1 MKKFL
6 AIVLAAM
13 MALALVACGGSSAP
27 AASDSKPAAN
37 NASEPAKTEA
47 KDEAPA
53 AEAKSYQ
60 LEGVYAETGDYAA
73 TINGA
78 FLCNLNADG
87 TAVIDRYK
95 YANYNTAPAAENPT
109 YEANFMTGTWKA
121 VEKDGIESLQIKV
134 ACVDA
139 AGNESNAGTFYAN
152 EVAGEWS
159 FDLNFPIVVGAGYTR
174 TVTLTGGETQKYAD
188 ADSFLQAYK
197 QEFVAPEHVG
207 EFVAEDGAVA
217 YLFEDGTL
225 AVYVNFA
232 KSVEGTWSNADG
244 VKIAL
249 DGKDVEVKTEGNSA
263 SFDYTRD
270 RGDGENITSTL
281 VCADVTALPAAEA
294 KEAEAPAADAPYAS
308 KVEMGGQS
316 FDATLVLNE
325 DGTAAFTAAVTM
337 NVKYTKVGNVV
348 VLEQDGELEGYG
360 AQIFPAVP
368 HAWLLDDETKT
379 MTALKDAFFMIN
391 EQASL
396 SFASVDGETM
406 TVALPAYSMAG
417 EGFTYTL
424 SEDGKTL
431 TVNAPEGMEGGFA
444 QVWSALGVNTFNVDG
459 ALLTPAA

>member
-37 NASEPAKTEA
+37 TASEPAKTEA

-244 VKIAL
+244 IKIAL

-294 KEAEAPAADAPYAS
+294 KEAEAPAEDAPYVGATIVLGES
-308 KVEMGGQS
+308 NS
-316 FDATLVLNE
+316 FDPKLTLNA
-325 DGTAAFTAAVTM
+325 DGTGTLNVAVDM
-337 NVKYTKVGNVV
+337 AVKVTKVGNAA
-348 VLEQDGELEGYG
+348 VLEPNGEFEGFA

-368 HAWLLDDETKT
+368 HTWLLDDETKT
-379 MTALKDAFFMIN
+379 MTALNGAWTDGLKAFYAID
-391 EQASL
+391 ET
-396 SFASVDGETM
+396 TM
-406 TVALPAYSMAG
+406 TVALPAYSMSA
-417 EGFTYTL
+417 EGFTYEL
-424 SEDGKTL
+424 SEDGAKL
-431 TVNAPEGMEGGFA
+431 TVTAPAELSAGFT
-444 QVWSALGVNTFNVDG
+444 QVWGGAGLAKTFTVDGVNV
-459 ALLTPAA
+459 AEAE

>member
-13 MALALVACGGSSAP
+13 MALALVACGSSAP
-27 AASDSKPAAN
+27 AATDSKPAAN
-37 NASEPAKTEA
+37 TASEPAKTEA

-60 LEGVYAETGDYAA
+60 LVGVYEESGDYAA

-95 YANYNTAPAAENPT
+95 FSNYNAAPAAENPT

-174 TVTLTGGETQKYAD
+174 TATLTGGETKNYAD
-188 ADSFLQAYK
+188 ADAFIAAYK
-197 QEFVAPEHVG
+197 QEFNAPEHVG
-207 EFVAEDGAVA
+207 EFAAEDGAVA

-225 AVYVNFA
+225 AIYVNFA
-232 KSVEGTWSNADG
+232 KSIEGTWSNADG

-270 RGDGENITSTL
+270 RGDGENVTSTL

-294 KEAEAPAADAPYAS
+294 KEAEAPAEDAPYTA
-308 KVEMGGQS
+308 KVDLGGQA
-316 FDATLVLNE
+316 FDAALVLNE

-337 NVKYTKVGNVV
+337 NVKYTKVGNAVI
-348 VLEQDGELEGYG
+348 LEQDGELEGYG
-360 AQIFPAVP
+360 AQIFPAVA

-379 MTALKDAFFMIN
+379 MTALKGAWTDGLKAFYAID
-391 EQASL
+391 ET
-396 SFASVDGETM
+396 TM
-406 TVALPAYSMAG
+406 TVALPAYGMSA
-417 EGFTYTL
+417 EGFTYEL
-424 SEDGKTL
+424 SEDGAKL
-431 TVNAPEGMEGGFA
+431 TVTAPAELSEGFT
-444 QVWSALGVNTFNVDG
+444 QVWGGAGLAKTFNVDG
-459 ALLTPAA
+459 VNVAEAE